1 MTIVA
6 CSTPP
11 GVSGIAVVRISGKG
25 AIKNISTFVKDSPFD
40 EKTPLS
46 RVCFLVDRDGEVFD
60 EAVITSYVGPNSYTG
75 ENMVEISCHGNPKII
90 SKIIDLSVDAGSRL
104 AEAGEFTK
112 TAFLNGKLDLSEAEA
127 VASVIH
133 SLSLAGVKA
142 GIKNLR
148 GGLSKE
154 IYSIKSSLISV
165 VANLEFNLDISEEDL
180 QPNLLKNSEKTI
192 LDTIKKL
199 DACILSFKETKM
211 FQSGA
216 SVVILGPP
224 NAGKSTLFNCLVNK
238 DQSIVTSIEGT
249 TRDVIEKSI
258 NINGLPILLKDTAGI
273 RESGDDVEKI
283 GVKRSFVEGKDA
295 DLTIILNDKNL
306 SFEGVKHIHVFNKLD
321 IKSPD
326 ETYDIS
332 ISAKTGENIKEL
344 KEVVYNSLI
353 SNKTKTDTLLTS
365 KRQYN
370 AIKNALKHIKDAYS
384 LLVAED
390 SVELLVE
397 DINRSI
403 SYLDSITKKTTKDD
417 VLDAVFSSF
426 CVGK

>member
-1 MTIVA
+1 MAIVA

-11 GVSGIAVVRISGKG
+11 GVSGIAVVRISGED
-25 AIKNISTFVKDSPFD
+25 AIKNVSTFVKDSPLS
-40 EKTPLS
+40 KTRPIS
-46 RVCFLVDRDGEVFD
+46 KVCFLVDKDGEIFD
-60 EAVITSYVGPNSYTG
+60 EAIITSYISPNSYTG
-75 ENMVEISCHGNPKII
+75 ENLVEISCHGNPKIV

-154 IYSIKSSLISV
+154 IHSIKSSLISI

-180 QPNLLKNSEKTI
+180 QPNLLKNSEKTV
-192 LDTIKKL
+192 LETIKKL
-199 DACILSFKETKM
+199 DACILSFEETKM

-224 NAGKSTLFNCLVNK
+224 NAGKSTLFNYLVNK
-238 DQSIVTSIEGT
+238 DQSIVTDVEGT

-283 GVKRSFVEGKDA
+283 GVERSFVEAKDA
-295 DLTIILNDKNL
+295 DLTIILNDKGL
-306 SFEGVKHIHVFNKLD
+306 SFEGVKHIHVFNKSD
-321 IKSPD
+321 IKSPNKK
-326 ETYDIS
+326 YDIS
-332 ISAKTGENIKEL
+332 VSAKTGKNVKKL
-344 KEVVYNSLI
+344 KEIIYNSLI
-353 SNKTKTDTLLTS
+353 SDKTKTDTLLTS

-370 AIKNALKHIKDAYS
+370 AIKSALKHMKDAYS
-384 LLVAED
+384 LLAAED
-390 SVELLVE
+390 SIELLVE

-403 SYLDSITKKTTKDD
+403 SFLDSITKKTTKDD

>member
-1 MTIVA
+1 MAIVA

-11 GVSGIAVVRISGKG
+11 GVSGIAVVRISGED
-25 AIKNISTFVKDSPFD
+25 AIKNVSTFVKDSPLS
-40 EKTPLS
+40 KTRPVS
-46 RVCFLVDRDGEVFD
+46 KVCFLVDKDGEIFD
-60 EAVITSYVGPNSYTG
+60 EAIITSYISPNSYTG
-75 ENMVEISCHGNPKII
+75 ENLVEISCHGNPKIV

-154 IYSIKSSLISV
+154 IHSIKSSLISI

-180 QPNLLKNSEKTI
+180 QPNLLKNSEKTVLEI
-192 LDTIKKL
+192 IKKL
-199 DACILSFKETKM
+199 DACILSFEETKM

-238 DQSIVTSIEGT
+238 DQSIVTDVEGT

-283 GVKRSFVEGKDA
+283 GVERSFVEAKDA
-295 DLTIILNDKNL
+295 DLTIILNDKGL
-306 SFEGVKHIHVFNKLD
+306 SFEGVKHIHVFNKSD
-321 IKSPD
+321 IKSPNKK
-326 ETYDIS
+326 YDIS
-332 ISAKTGENIKEL
+332 VSAKTGKNVKKL
-344 KEVVYNSLI
+344 KEIIYNSLI
-353 SNKTKTDTLLTS
+353 SDKTKTDTLLTS
-365 KRQYN
+365 KRQYS
-370 AIKNALKHIKDAYS
+370 AIKSALKHIKDAYL

-390 SVELLVE
+390 SIELLVE

-403 SYLDSITKKTTKDD
+403 SFLDSITKKTTKDD

>member
-1 MTIVA
+1 M
-6 CSTPP
+6 
-11 GVSGIAVVRISGKG
+11 
-25 AIKNISTFVKDSPFD
+25 
-40 EKTPLS
+40 
-46 RVCFLVDRDGEVFD
+46 
-60 EAVITSYVGPNSYTG
+60 
-75 ENMVEISCHGNPKII
+75 EISCHGNPKIV
-90 SKIIDLSVDAGSRL
+90 SKIIDLSVEAGSRL

-154 IYSIKSSLISV
+154 IHSIKSSLISI

-180 QPNLLKNSEKTI
+180 QPNLLKNSEKTV
-192 LDTIKKL
+192 LETIKKL
-199 DACILSFKETKM
+199 DACILSFEETKM

-238 DQSIVTSIEGT
+238 DQSIVTDVEGT
-249 TRDVIEKSI
+249 TRDIIEKSI

-283 GVKRSFVEGKDA
+283 GVERSFVEAKDA
-295 DLTIILNDKNL
+295 DLTIILNDKGL
-306 SFEGVKHIHVFNKLD
+306 SFEGVKHIHVFNKSD
-321 IKSPD
+321 IKSPNKK
-326 ETYDIS
+326 YDIS
-332 ISAKTGENIKEL
+332 VSAKTGKNVKKL
-344 KEVVYNSLI
+344 KEIIYNSLI
-353 SNKTKTDTLLTS
+353 SDKTKTDTLLTS

-370 AIKNALKHIKDAYS
+370 AIKSALKHIKDAYS

-390 SVELLVE
+390 SIELLVE

-403 SYLDSITKKTTKDD
+403 SFLDSITKKTTKDD

>member
-1 MTIVA
+1 MAIIA

-11 GVSGIAVVRISGKG
+11 GVSGIAVVRISGED
-25 AIKNISTFVKDSPFD
+25 AIKNVSTFVKDSPFS
-40 EKTPLS
+40 ENRPVSKI
-46 RVCFLVDRDGEVFD
+46 CFLVDKDGEVFD
-60 EAVITSYVGPNSYTG
+60 EAIVTSYVSPNSYTG
-75 ENMVEISCHGNPKII
+75 ENLVEISCHGNPKIV

-142 GIKNLR
+142 GIKNLK

-180 QPNLLKNSEKTI
+180 QPNLLKSSEKTI
-192 LDTIKKL
+192 LKTIKKL
-199 DACILSFKETKM
+199 DICILSFEETKM

-224 NAGKSTLFNCLVNK
+224 NAGKSTLFNRLVNK
-238 DQSIVTSIEGT
+238 DQSIVTDVEGT

-283 GVKRSFVEGKDA
+283 GVERSFVEAKDA
-295 DLTIILNDKNL
+295 DLTIILNDRNL
-306 SFEGVKHIHVFNKLD
+306 SFDGVKQIHVFNKSD
-321 IKSPD
+321 IKGPNKK
-326 ETYDIS
+326 YDIS
-332 ISAKTGENIKEL
+332 VSAKTGKNVKDL
-344 KEVVYNSLI
+344 KDVVYNTLI
-353 SNKTKTDTLLTS
+353 SNKVKTDTLLTS

-370 AIKNALKHIKDAYS
+370 AIKSALKHLKDAYS
-384 LLVAED
+384 LLEAED
-390 SVELLVE
+390 SMELVVE

-403 SYLDSITKKTTKDD
+403 SFLDNITKKTTKDD

>member
-1 MTIVA
+1 MAIVA

-11 GVSGIAVVRISGKG
+11 GVSGIAVVRISGED
-25 AIKNISTFVKDSPFD
+25 AIKNVSTFVKDSPLS
-40 EKTPLS
+40 KTRPVS
-46 RVCFLVDRDGEVFD
+46 KVCFLVDKDGEIFD
-60 EAVITSYVGPNSYTG
+60 EAIITSYISPNSYTG
-75 ENMVEISCHGNPKII
+75 ENLVEISCHGNPKIV

-154 IYSIKSSLISV
+154 IHSIKSSLISI

-180 QPNLLKNSEKTI
+180 QPNLLKNSEKTV
-192 LDTIKKL
+192 LETIKKL
-199 DACILSFKETKM
+199 DACILSFEETKM

-224 NAGKSTLFNCLVNK
+224 NAGKSTLFNYLVNK
-238 DQSIVTSIEGT
+238 DQSIVTDVEGT

-283 GVKRSFVEGKDA
+283 GVERSFVEAKDA
-295 DLTIILNDKNL
+295 DLTIILNDKGL
-306 SFEGVKHIHVFNKLD
+306 SFEDVKHIHVFNKSD
-321 IKSPD
+321 IKSPNKK
-326 ETYDIS
+326 YDIS
-332 ISAKTGENIKEL
+332 VSAKTGKNVKKL
-344 KEVVYNSLI
+344 KEIIYNSLI
-353 SNKTKTDTLLTS
+353 SDKTKTDTLLTS

-370 AIKNALKHIKDAYS
+370 AIKSALKHIKDAYS

-390 SVELLVE
+390 SIELLVE

-403 SYLDSITKKTTKDD
+403 SFLDSITKKTTKDD

>member
-1 MTIVA
+1 MAIVA

-11 GVSGIAVVRISGKG
+11 GVSGIAVVRISGED
-25 AIKNISTFVKDSPFD
+25 AIKNVSTFVKDSPLN
-40 EKTPLS
+40 ETSPVS
-46 RVCFLVDRDGEVFD
+46 RVCFLVDKDGEVFD
-60 EAVITSYVGPNSYTG
+60 EVIVTSYIGPNSYTG
-75 ENMVEISCHGNPKII
+75 ENLVEISCHGNPKIV
-90 SKIIDLSVDAGSRL
+90 SKIIDLSVGAGSRL

-154 IYSIKSSLISV
+154 IHSIKSSLISV

-180 QPNLLKNSEKTI
+180 QPNLLKNSEKTV
-192 LDTIKKL
+192 LETIKKL
-199 DACILSFKETKM
+199 DACILSFEETKM

-224 NAGKSTLFNCLVNK
+224 NAGKSTLFNYLVNK
-238 DQSIVTSIEGT
+238 DQSIVTDVEGT

-283 GVKRSFVEGKDA
+283 GVERSFVEAKDA
-295 DLTIILNDKNL
+295 DLTIILNDKGL
-306 SFEGVKHIHVFNKLD
+306 SFEGVKHIHVFNKSD
-321 IKSPD
+321 IKSPNKK
-326 ETYDIS
+326 YDIS
-332 ISAKTGENIKEL
+332 VSAKTGKNVKKL
-344 KEVVYNSLI
+344 KEIIYNSLI
-353 SNKTKTDTLLTS
+353 SDKTKTDTLLTS

-370 AIKNALKHIKDAYS
+370 AIKSALKHMKDAYS
-384 LLVAED
+384 LLAAED
-390 SVELLVE
+390 SIELLVE

-403 SYLDSITKKTTKDD
+403 SFLDSITKKTTKDD

>member
-1 MTIVA
+1 LAIVA

-11 GVSGIAVVRISGKG
+11 GVSGIAVVRISGED
-25 AIKNISTFVKDSPFD
+25 AIKNVSTFVKDSPLN
-40 EKTPLS
+40 KARPVS
-46 RVCFLVDRDGEVFD
+46 KVCFLVDKDGEVFD
-60 EAVITSYVGPNSYTG
+60 EVIITSYIGPNSYTG
-75 ENMVEISCHGNPKII
+75 ENLVEISCHGNPKIV

-154 IYSIKSSLISV
+154 IHSIKSSLISI

-180 QPNLLKNSEKTI
+180 QPNLLKNSEKTV
-192 LDTIKKL
+192 LETIKKL
-199 DACILSFKETKM
+199 DACILSFEETKM

-224 NAGKSTLFNCLVNK
+224 NAGKSTLFNYLVNK
-238 DQSIVTSIEGT
+238 DQSIVTDVEGT

-283 GVKRSFVEGKDA
+283 GVERSFVEAKDA
-295 DLTIILNDKNL
+295 DLTIILNNTDL
-306 SFEGVKHIHVFNKLD
+306 SFEGVKHIHVFNKSD

-326 ETYDIS
+326 KKYDIS
-332 ISAKTGENIKEL
+332 ISAKTGKNVKEL
-344 KEVVYNSLI
+344 KEIIYNNLI
-353 SNKTKTDTLLTS
+353 SDKTKTDTLLTS

-370 AIKNALKHIKDAYS
+370 AIKGALKHIKDAYS

-390 SVELLVE
+390 SIELLVE

-403 SYLDSITKKTTKDD
+403 SFLDSITKKTTKDD

>member
-1 MTIVA
+1 MAIVA

-11 GVSGIAVVRISGKG
+11 GVSGIAVVRISGED
-25 AIKNISTFVKDSPFD
+25 AIKNVSTFVKDSPFN
-40 EKTPLS
+40 ETCPVSK
-46 RVCFLVDRDGEVFD
+46 VCFLVDKDGEVFD
-60 EAVITSYVGPNSYTG
+60 EAIVTSYVGPNSYTG
-75 ENMVEISCHGNPKII
+75 ENLVEISCHGNPKIV
-90 SKIIDLSVDAGSRL
+90 SKIIALSVDAGSRL

-112 TAFLNGKLDLSEAEA
+112 TAFLNDKLDLSEAES
-127 VASVIH
+127 VASIIH

-154 IYSIKSSLISV
+154 IFSIKSSLVSI

-180 QPNLLKNSEKTI
+180 QPNLLKNSEKAI
-192 LDTIKKL
+192 LEIIKKL
-199 DACILSFKETKM
+199 DACILSFEETKM

-224 NAGKSTLFNCLVNK
+224 NAGKSTLFNYFVNK
-238 DQSIVTSIEGT
+238 DQSIVTDVEGT
-249 TRDVIEKSI
+249 TRDVIERNI
-258 NINGLPILLKDTAGI
+258 NINGLPVLLKDTAGI
-273 RESGDDVEKI
+273 RESGDEVEKI
-283 GVKRSFVEGKDA
+283 GVERSFVEAKDA
-295 DLTIILNDKNL
+295 DLTIILNDRSL
-306 SFEGVKHIHVFNKLD
+306 SFEGIKHLHVFNKSD
-321 IKSPD
+321 IKDPD
-326 ETYDIS
+326 KKYDIS
-332 ISAKTGENIKEL
+332 ISAKTGKNVKEL
-344 KEVVYNSLI
+344 KEVIYNRLVSD
-353 SNKTKTDTLLTS
+353 KTKTDTLLTS

-370 AIKNALKHIKDAYS
+370 AIKSALKNIKDAYS

-390 SVELLVE
+390 SIELLVE

-403 SYLDSITKKTTKDD
+403 NFLDSITKKTTKDD

>member
-1 MTIVA
+1 MAIVA

-11 GVSGIAVVRISGKG
+11 GVSGIAVVRISGED
-25 AIKNISTFVKDSPFD
+25 AIKNVSTFVKDSPFN
-40 EKTPLS
+40 ETRPVSKI
-46 RVCFLVDRDGEVFD
+46 CFLVDKDGEVFD
-60 EAVITSYVGPNSYTG
+60 EAIVTSYISPNSYTG
-75 ENMVEISCHGNPKII
+75 ENLVEISCHGNPKIV

-192 LDTIKKL
+192 LETIKKL
-199 DACILSFKETKM
+199 DACILSFEETKM

-224 NAGKSTLFNCLVNK
+224 NAGKSTLFNYLVNK
-238 DQSIVTSIEGT
+238 DQSIVTDVEGT

-283 GVKRSFVEGKDA
+283 GVERSFVEAKDA
-295 DLTIILNDKNL
+295 DLTIILNDRNL
-306 SFEGVKHIHVFNKLD
+306 SFEGVKHIHVFNKSD
-321 IKSPD
+321 IKSPNKK
-326 ETYDIS
+326 YDIS
-332 ISAKTGENIKEL
+332 ISAKTGKNVKKL
-344 KEVVYNSLI
+344 KEVIYNSLI
-353 SNKTKTDTLLTS
+353 SDKTKTDTLLTS

-370 AIKNALKHIKDAYS
+370 AIKSALKHIKDAYS

-390 SVELLVE
+390 SMELLVE

-403 SYLDSITKKTTKDD
+403 SFLDSITKKTTKDD

>member
-11 GVSGIAVVRISGKG
+11 GVSGIAVVRISGED
-25 AIKNISTFVKDSPFD
+25 AIKNVSTFVKDSPLN
-40 EKTPLS
+40 KTRPVS
-46 RVCFLVDRDGEVFD
+46 KVCFLVDKDGEVFD
-60 EAVITSYVGPNSYTG
+60 EAIVTSYISPNSYTG
-75 ENMVEISCHGNPKII
+75 ENLVEISCHGNPKIV
-90 SKIIDLSVDAGSRL
+90 SKIIDLSVEAGSRL

-154 IYSIKSSLISV
+154 IYSIKSSLISI

-192 LDTIKKL
+192 LETIKKL
-199 DACILSFKETKM
+199 DVCILSFEETKM

-224 NAGKSTLFNCLVNK
+224 NAGKSTLFNYLVNK
-238 DQSIVTSIEGT
+238 DQSIVTDIEGT
-249 TRDVIEKSI
+249 TRDVIEKNI

-283 GVKRSFVEGKDA
+283 GVERSFVEAKDA
-295 DLTIILNDKNL
+295 DLTIILNDRGL
-306 SFEGVKHIHVFNKLD
+306 SFESVKHIHVFNKSD
-321 IKSPD
+321 IKTPD
-326 ETYDIS
+326 EKYDIS
-332 ISAKTGENIKEL
+332 ISAKTGDGVKKL
-344 KEVVYNSLI
+344 KETVYNSLVG
-353 SNKTKTDTLLTS
+353 NKVQTDTLIIS
-365 KRQYN
+365 KRQCN
-370 AIKNALKHIKDAYS
+370 AIKGALKHIREAH
-384 LLVAED
+384 LLLLAGD
-390 SVELLVE
+390 SIELLIE

-403 SYLDSITKKTTKDD
+403 GYLDSITEKTTKDD
-417 VLDAVFSSF
+417 VLDVVFSSF

>member
-1 MTIVA
+1 MAIVA

-11 GVSGIAVVRISGKG
+11 GVSGIAVVRISGED
-25 AIKNISTFVKDSPFD
+25 AIKNVSTFVKDSPLN
-40 EKTPLS
+40 KTRPVS
-46 RVCFLVDRDGEVFD
+46 KVCFLVDKDGEVFD
-60 EAVITSYVGPNSYTG
+60 EAIVTSYISPNSYTG
-75 ENMVEISCHGNPKII
+75 ENLVEISCHGNPKII

-112 TAFLNGKLDLSEAEA
+112 NAFLNGKLDLSEAEA

-211 FQSGA
+211 LQSGA

-224 NAGKSTLFNCLVNK
+224 NAGKSTLFNCLVSK
-238 DQSIVTSIEGT
+238 DQSIVTDVEGT

-283 GVKRSFVEGKDA
+283 GVERSFVEAKDA
-295 DLTIILNDKNL
+295 DLTIILNDRNL
-306 SFEGVKHIHVFNKLD
+306 SFEGVKHIHVFNKSD

-326 ETYDIS
+326 EKYDIS
-332 ISAKTGENIKEL
+332 ISAKTGKNVKEL

-353 SNKTKTDTLLTS
+353 SDKTNTDTLLTS

-370 AIKNALKHIKDAYS
+370 AIKSALKHIKDAYS
-384 LLVAED
+384 LLMAED
-390 SVELLVE
+390 SMELLVE

-403 SYLDSITKKTTKDD
+403 VFLDSITKKTTKDD
-417 VLDAVFSSF
+417 VLDVVFSSF

>member
-1 MTIVA
+1 MAIVA

-11 GVSGIAVVRISGKG
+11 GVSGIAVVRVSGED
-25 AIKNISTFVKDSPFD
+25 AIKNVSTFVKDSPLS
-40 EKTPLS
+40 KTRPIS
-46 RVCFLVDRDGEVFD
+46 KVCFLVDKDGEIFD
-60 EAVITSYVGPNSYTG
+60 EAIITSYISPNSYTG
-75 ENMVEISCHGNPKII
+75 ENLVEISCHGNPKIV

-154 IYSIKSSLISV
+154 IHSIKSSLISI

-192 LDTIKKL
+192 LETIKKL
-199 DACILSFKETKM
+199 DACILSFEETKM

-224 NAGKSTLFNCLVNK
+224 NAGKSTLFNYLVNK
-238 DQSIVTSIEGT
+238 DQSIVTDVEGT

-283 GVKRSFVEGKDA
+283 GVERSFVEAKDA
-295 DLTIILNDKNL
+295 DLTIILNDKGL
-306 SFEGVKHIHVFNKLD
+306 SFEGVKHIHVFNKSD
-321 IKSPD
+321 IKSPNKK
-326 ETYDIS
+326 YDIS
-332 ISAKTGENIKEL
+332 VSAKTGKNVKKL
-344 KEVVYNSLI
+344 KEIIYNSLI
-353 SNKTKTDTLLTS
+353 SDKTKTDTLLTS

-370 AIKNALKHIKDAYS
+370 AIKSALKHIKDAYL

-390 SVELLVE
+390 SMELLVE

-403 SYLDSITKKTTKDD
+403 SFLDSITKKTTKDD

>member
-1 MTIVA
+1 MAIVA

-11 GVSGIAVVRISGKG
+11 GVSGIAVVRISGED
-25 AIKNISTFVKDSPFD
+25 AIKNVSTFVKDSPLS
-40 EKTPLS
+40 KTRPVS
-46 RVCFLVDRDGEVFD
+46 KVCFLVDKDGEIFD
-60 EAVITSYVGPNSYTG
+60 EAIVTSYISPNSYTG
-75 ENMVEISCHGNPKII
+75 ENLVEISCHGNPKIV

-154 IYSIKSSLISV
+154 IHSIKSSLISI

-180 QPNLLKNSEKTI
+180 QPNLLKNSEKTV
-192 LDTIKKL
+192 LETIKKL
-199 DACILSFKETKM
+199 DACILSFEETKM

-224 NAGKSTLFNCLVNK
+224 NAGKSTLFNYLVNK
-238 DQSIVTSIEGT
+238 DQSIVTDVEGT

-283 GVKRSFVEGKDA
+283 GVERSFIEAKDA
-295 DLTIILNDKNL
+295 DLTIILNDRNL
-306 SFEGVKHIHVFNKLD
+306 SFKGVKHIHVFNKSD

-326 ETYDIS
+326 EKYDIS
-332 ISAKTGENIKEL
+332 ISAKTGKNVKEL

-353 SNKTKTDTLLTS
+353 SDKTNTDTLLTS

-370 AIKNALKHIKDAYS
+370 AIKSALKHIKDAYS
-384 LLVAED
+384 LLMAED
-390 SVELLVE
+390 SMELLVE

-403 SYLDSITKKTTKDD
+403 GLLDSITKKTTKDD
-417 VLDAVFSSF
+417 VLDADFSSF

>member
-1 MTIVA
+1 MAIVA

-11 GVSGIAVVRISGKG
+11 GVSGIAVVRISGED
-25 AIKNISTFVKDSPFD
+25 AIKNVSTFVKDSPLS
-40 EKTPLS
+40 KTRPVS
-46 RVCFLVDRDGEVFD
+46 KVCFLVDKDGEIFD
-60 EAVITSYVGPNSYTG
+60 EAIITSYISPNSYTG
-75 ENMVEISCHGNPKII
+75 ENLVEISCHGNPKIV
-90 SKIIDLSVDAGSRL
+90 SKIIGLSVDAGSRL

-154 IYSIKSSLISV
+154 IHSIKSSLISI

-180 QPNLLKNSEKTI
+180 QPNLLKNSEKTV
-192 LDTIKKL
+192 LKTIKKL
-199 DACILSFKETKM
+199 DACILSFEETKM

-224 NAGKSTLFNCLVNK
+224 NAGKSTLFNYLVNK
-238 DQSIVTSIEGT
+238 DQSIVTDVEGT

-283 GVKRSFVEGKDA
+283 GVERSFVEAKDA
-295 DLTIILNDKNL
+295 DLTIILNDRGL

-321 IKSPD
+321 IKSPNKK
-326 ETYDIS
+326 YDIS
-332 ISAKTGENIKEL
+332 VSAKTGENVKKL
-344 KEVVYNSLI
+344 KETIYNSLI
-353 SNKTKTDTLLTS
+353 GDKTKTDTLLTS
-365 KRQYN
+365 KRQHN
-370 AIKNALKHIKDAYS
+370 AIKSALKHTKDAYS
-384 LLVAED
+384 LLAAED
-390 SVELLVE
+390 SMELLVE

-403 SYLDSITKKTTKDD
+403 SFLDSITKKTTKDD

>member
-1 MTIVA
+1 MAIVA

-11 GVSGIAVVRISGKG
+11 GVSGIAVVRISGED
-25 AIKNISTFVKDSPFD
+25 AIKNVSTFVKDSPLS
-40 EKTPLS
+40 KTRPVS
-46 RVCFLVDRDGEVFD
+46 KVCSLVDKDGEIFD
-60 EAVITSYVGPNSYTG
+60 EAIITSYISPNSYTG
-75 ENMVEISCHGNPKII
+75 ENLVEISCHGNPKIV

-154 IYSIKSSLISV
+154 IHSIKSSLISI

-180 QPNLLKNSEKTI
+180 QPNLLKNSEKTV
-192 LDTIKKL
+192 LETIKKL
-199 DACILSFKETKM
+199 DACILSFEETKM

-238 DQSIVTSIEGT
+238 DQSIVTDVEGT

-283 GVKRSFVEGKDA
+283 GVERSFVEAKDA
-295 DLTIILNDKNL
+295 DLTIILNDKGL
-306 SFEGVKHIHVFNKLD
+306 SFEGVKHIHVFNKSD
-321 IKSPD
+321 IKSPNKK
-326 ETYDIS
+326 YDIS
-332 ISAKTGENIKEL
+332 VSAKTGKNVKKL
-344 KEVVYNSLI
+344 KEIIYNSLI
-353 SNKTKTDTLLTS
+353 SDKTKTDTLLTS

-370 AIKNALKHIKDAYS
+370 AMKSALKHIKDAYS

-390 SVELLVE
+390 SIELLVE

-403 SYLDSITKKTTKDD
+403 SFLDSITKKTTKDD

>member
-1 MTIVA
+1 MAIVA

-11 GVSGIAVVRISGKG
+11 GVSGIAVVRISGED
-25 AIKNISTFVKDSPFD
+25 AIKNVSTFVKDSPFS
-40 EKTPLS
+40 ENRPVSKI
-46 RVCFLVDRDGEVFD
+46 CFLVDKDGEVFD
-60 EAVITSYVGPNSYTG
+60 EAIVTSYVSPNSYTG
-75 ENMVEISCHGNPKII
+75 ENLVEISCHGNPEIV

-154 IYSIKSSLISV
+154 IYSIKSSLISI

-192 LDTIKKL
+192 LEIIKKL
-199 DACILSFKETKM
+199 DACILSFEETKM

-238 DQSIVTSIEGT
+238 DQSIVTDVEGT

-283 GVKRSFVEGKDA
+283 GVERSFVEAKDA
-295 DLTIILNDKNL
+295 DFAIILNDRDL
-306 SFEGVKHIHVFNKLD
+306 TFEGVKYIHVFNKSD
-321 IKSPD
+321 IKGPD
-326 ETYDIS
+326 EKYDIS
-332 ISAKTGENIKEL
+332 ISAKTGKNVKEL
-344 KEVVYNSLI
+344 KRVVYNSLI
-353 SNKTKTDTLLTS
+353 SDKTKNDTLLTS

-370 AIKNALKHIKDAYS
+370 AIKGALKHIKDAYS
-384 LLVAED
+384 LLIAED
-390 SVELLVE
+390 SIELLVE

-403 SYLDSITKKTTKDD
+403 TFLDSITQKTTKDD
-417 VLDAVFSSF
+417 ILEAVFSSF

>member
-1 MTIVA
+1 LAIVA

-11 GVSGIAVVRISGKG
+11 GVSGIAVVRISGED
-25 AIKNISTFVKDSPFD
+25 AIKNVSTFVKDSPLN
-40 EKTPLS
+40 KTRPVS
-46 RVCFLVDRDGEVFD
+46 KVCFLVDKDGEIFD
-60 EAVITSYVGPNSYTG
+60 EAIVTSYVSPNSYTG
-75 ENMVEISCHGNPKII
+75 ENLVEISCHGNPKIV
-90 SKIIDLSVDAGSRL
+90 SKIIDLSINAGSRL

-112 TAFLNGKLDLSEAEA
+112 TAFLNGRLDLSEAES

-154 IYSIKSSLISV
+154 IYSIKSSLVSV

-192 LDTIKKL
+192 LETIKKL
-199 DACILSFKETKM
+199 DACILSFEETKM

-224 NAGKSTLFNCLVNK
+224 NAGKSTLFNYLVNK
-238 DQSIVTSIEGT
+238 NQSIVTDVEGT

-283 GVKRSFVEGKDA
+283 GVERSFVEAKDA
-295 DLTIILNDKNL
+295 DLTIILNDKDL
-306 SFEGVKHIHVFNKLD
+306 SFEGVKHIHVFNKSD

-326 ETYDIS
+326 EKYDIS
-332 ISAKTGENIKEL
+332 ISAKTGKNVKRL

-353 SNKTKTDTLLTS
+353 SDKTKTDTLLTS

-370 AIKNALKHIKDAYS
+370 AIKGALKHIKDAY
-384 LLVAED
+384 LLLATED
-390 SVELLVE
+390 SMELLVE

-403 SYLDSITKKTTKDD
+403 SFLDSITKKTTKDD
-417 VLDAVFSSF
+417 VLDTVFSSF